1 MRHFPALAGSARA
14 FSSGGTSALASYD
27 HSGSPV
33 RAGEELNGLLREQSK
48 IRKQFSSF
56 LDGTAIGRGPAG
68 KPDLYWELNNT
79 DNVAAATLGAFYSQN
94 AGGKIQAADTFY
106 YSSGGYY
113 AALTL
118 YQMWPVDE
126 DGHASTLIWRGDMV
140 SSGALAELHGVE
152 RLGSESAMMKDVG
165 RTVARFRKDAGR

>member
-1 MRHFPALAGSARA
+1 
-14 FSSGGTSALASYD
+14 
-27 HSGSPV
+27 V
-33 RAGEELNGLLREQSK
+33 
-48 IRKQFSSF
+48 
-56 LDGTAIGRGPAG
+56 
-68 KPDLYWELNNT
+68 
-79 DNVAAATLGAFYSQN
+79 
-94 AGGKIQAADTFY
+94 QAADTFY

-118 YQMWPVDE
+118 YQMWPVDIS
-126 DGHASTLIWRGDMV
+126 GQASTLIWRADMV